1 MSEQFSTAA
10 SEGQVEITYLTG
22 TSRTDHSPAVKTRTV
37 DEFFRR
43 LLAQTRRV
51 GTKDGPYI
59 APCILTPGGRLKDG
73 DVTHLTMLAVDLD
86 AKDRPLDL
94 DAFMAL
100 MPYRA
105 VAWTTA
111 SSRPGNERC
120 RVVFPLSQPLP
131 PAEFKSLWKA
141 VFEHTGRVMDR
152 ACSNASRLHY
162 LPSCDKDDSGEHHWI
177 REFPGPLLSAGAV
190 PEAVPQLPA
199 ASTPAPERPAQPSGA
214 PFDPLT
220 DEEAEKA
227 LQALLGLPLFV
238 WAAERPEEVAYPVW
252 YSLATNLAALAKDN
266 PAIHEACEDAFHDIS
281 RNHPRYR
288 PSECRKK
295 FKEACSYL
303 ASKDT
308 DKPPGPV
315 RWDTLIDKG
324 APADLCTG
332 HPGAAPAATARIMA
346 RPPRARISTAPTNTV
361 KPGAYLFNATSNTFL
376 VETSPGKYDAEIVD
390 AAMSL
395 LLRKQGVVT
404 QSMPDVKAS
413 FLVIYG
419 KRAFYHTLDTLVEH
433 EGLTYLNVY
442 NPTDIVPAPGNCQPI
457 LDLVQHLVGG
467 DLAAR
472 DYVLGWLAAPL
483 QGLHQY
489 GRPMKMG
496 TALVLHGEQ
505 GSGKGTLSKIMEL
518 IYGASNFVELGQ
530 DALDSRFNDELESRL
545 FVVCNEVMSGT
556 NRSAETANKLKPWV
570 TDATIYVEQKYE
582 KRKAV
587 ENTFNIIFTSNDERP
602 VIIEQ
607 SDRRYSVFKAKK
619 IDAAITAPIWDD
631 LNGSKDMAAAFF
643 DYLLNL
649 TNLPARG
656 ELFLTEFKTELALL
670 SRNSITKFLDDVFE
684 FGWYSV
690 SRDWALASPRNAEQV
705 LPVGDDGAI
714 SCAAF
719 LAVYTDYCRRHGQ
732 HAHSATA
739 VGRAVADRPGLLATR
754 RTVHGIAVRIY
765 LGLPLHTTNNAVP
778 ADGLVGHVETPLLS
792 APHAVVSAIPS
803 VADFISDIKDLGW
816 NGVSADWLISAPQ
829 GAIRIATESD
839 NAVPTSAANEVY
851 NDYCKRRNLQ
861 AATGTAL
868 GRALSAAFGSSVMRR
883 YAGTI
888 KRVYPSIPL
897 EPSEP

>member
-1 MSEQFSTAA
+1 MSSELSTPS
-10 SEGQVEITYLTG
+10 SEGQAEITFLRG
-22 TSRTDHSPAVKTRTV
+22 ERSTDHRPLAKAATV
-37 DEFFRR
+37 DALVRALLTTPRR
-43 LLAQTRRV
+43 I
-51 GTKDGPYI
+51 GPKDGPYI
-59 APCILTPGGRLKDG
+59 APCVLTPGSSLKDEH
-73 DVTHLTMLAVDLD
+73 VTHVTMLAVDLD
-86 AKDRPLDL
+86 AKDKPLDL
-94 DAFMAL
+94 QGFMAQ

-120 RVVFPLSQPLP
+120 RVLFPFATPLT
-131 PAEFKSLWKA
+131 PAEYKALWWW
-141 VFEHTGRVMDR
+141 VFEHTGQVMDR
-152 ACSNASRLHY
+152 ACHNLSRLHY
-162 LPSCDKDDSGEHHWI
+162 LPSRSPDDAANHHWVK
-177 REFPGPLLSAGAV
+177 EFPGPLLSMAAV
-190 PEAVPQLPA
+190 PADALQRRDPEPPA
-199 ASTPAPERPAQPSGA
+199 QERPAQPSGA
-214 PFDPLT
+214 AFDPLT

-238 WAAERPEEVAYPVW
+238 WAAERPEEVSYPVW

-266 PAIHEACEDAFHDIS
+266 PAIYQACEDAFHGIS
-281 RNHPRYR
+281 RNDPRYS
-288 PSECRKK
+288 PSGCRKK
-295 FKEACSYL
+295 FKEAYDYL
-303 ASKDT
+303 TPKSS

-332 HPGAAPAATARIMA
+332 HPGAAPAATARILA
-346 RPPRARISTAPTNTV
+346 RPPRARVSNAPTNPV
-361 KPGAYLFNATSNTFL
+361 PAGKYLFNAASNTYL
-376 VETSPGKYDAEIVD
+376 VESSPGKYGVEILD
-390 AAMSL
+390 AAL
-395 LLRKQGVVT
+395 NVLLRQQGVVT
-404 QSMPDVKAS
+404 QALPDVKAS
-413 FLVIYG
+413 FPVIYG

-433 EGLTYLNVY
+433 EGLAYLNVY
-442 NPTDIVPAPGNCQPI
+442 NPTNIIPGPGNCQPI

-483 QGLHQY
+483 QSLHQY

-570 TDATIYVEQKYE
+570 TDSTIYVEQKYE

-619 IDAAITAPIWDD
+619 IDAAITAPIWED
-631 LNGSKDMAAAFF
+631 LNGPKDMVAAFF

-649 TNLPARG
+649 NNLPAQG

-705 LPVGDDGAI
+705 LPVGGDGEI

-739 VGRAVADRPGLLATR
+739 VGRAVADRPGLLATKKR
-754 RTVHGIAVRIY
+754 VRGISMRLYA
-765 LGLPLHTTNNAVP
+765 GLPLHPTADLLDASDPSTP
-778 ADGLVGHVETPLLS
+778 ADPY
-792 APHAVVSAIPS
+792 AVVSAIPS
-803 VADFISDIKDLGW
+803 VADFIADIKDLGW

-829 GAIRIATESD
+829 GAVRIATESD
-839 NAVPTSAANEVY
+839 NAVPTSAINEVY

-868 GRALSAAFGSSVMRR
+868 GRALGEAFGRTVRR
-883 YAGTI
+883 TYAGTV
-888 KRVYPSIPL
+888 KRVYPTIPL
-897 EPSEP
+897 EPSDP